1 MVIIHIEQGLLQSG
15 FSTNLSLPI
24 LFKDQVNAQKDVGNL
39 QLRLLVPQNKRKS
52 SDINGA

>member
-24 LFKDQVNAQKDVGNL
+24 LFKDQVNAQKDVGIC
-39 QLRLLVPQNKRKS
+39 S
-52 SDINGA
+52 